1 MTRAPLLAL
10 ALCALAGLPAPVTA
24 QAGTGPRLRLP
35 VREVD
40 LGQVVQGQVVERRL
54 RLESVG
60 DAPLVVARA
69 EPSCGCTVVDLP
81 GPIPPGG
88 AAELVVRFD
97 SSERLGP
104 QRLTVALLVND
115 PTQADRGAGC
125 ALVVLEADVR
135 THVRLVP
142 DGAFFGEWV
151 RTPAGAETVVTLA
164 PADPADPAARGLA
177 PRVVG
182 PLPEG
187 VEAAVDA
194 ERGPQGEARLRVRL
208 RPDVPAGE
216 LFARL
221 VVETGLAAQ
230 PRLVVPVVAIVGGR
244 VAGPRLVELHDVVRS
259 AGAERRCALERRD
272 QEAGAPGGGAIP
284 VLAVRCPSPHVR
296 ATVEV
301 AGGRTELVVTL
312 VPDAPPGPFATVVE
326 VVLDDPQDPL
336 LVIPVVGSVRPRVT
350 VTPGAALLRPGASV
364 RLAVRGGTVT
374 EVEARGAGLTA
385 TLDGKAIVVSAAAG
399 WDGAEGSVVV
409 KTDVAGEERLVV
421 PALRAGE

>member
-1 MTRAPLLAL
+1 MTRAALLAL
-10 ALCALAGLPAPVTA
+10 ALVALTA
-24 QAGTGPRLRLP
+24 LSAQTARAGTGPRLKLP
-35 VREVD
+35 VRQVD
-40 LGQVVQGQVVERRL
+40 LGQVVQGAVVETRL
-54 RLESVG
+54 RLENAG

-69 EPSCGCTVVDLP
+69 EPSCGCTVVDGLP

-88 AAELVVRFD
+88 AADLVLRFD

-104 QRLTVALLVND
+104 QHLTVALLVND
-115 PTQADRGAGC
+115 PTQTDRGAGC

-182 PLPEG
+182 PLPDG

-230 PRLVVPVVAIVGGR
+230 PRIVVPVVAIVGGR
-244 VAGPRLVELHDVVRS
+244 VAGPRVVELHDVVRA

-272 QEAGAPGGGAIP
+272 GEAGPIP

-301 AGGRTELVVTL
+301 AGGRTELVVTV

-326 VVLDDPQDPL
+326 VVLDDPADPL

-350 VTPGAALLRPGASV
+350 IAPGAALLRPGATA
-364 RLAVRGGTVT
+364 RLAVRGGTPT

-385 TLDGKAIVVSAAAG
+385 TLEGRTVVVTAAAG
-399 WDGAEGSVVV
+399 WDGVEGSVVV
-409 KTDVAGEERLVV
+409 KTEVAGEERLVV
-421 PALRAGE
+421 PALRH

>member
-1 MTRAPLLAL
+1 MTRAALLAL
-10 ALCALAGLPAPVTA
+10 ALVALAPGVR
-24 QAGTGPRLRLP
+24 AGDAGPRLRLP

-40 LGQVVQGQVVERRL
+40 LGQVVQGAVVERRL
-54 RLESVG
+54 KLESVG
-60 DAPLVVARA
+60 DAPLVIARA
-69 EPSCGCTVVDLP
+69 EPSCGCTVVELP

-104 QRLTVALLVND
+104 QHLTVALLVND

-125 ALVVLEADVR
+125 ALVVLRADVR

-151 RTPAGAETVVTLA
+151 RTPAGAETTVALTV
-164 PADPADPAARGLA
+164 DPADPAGRGLA

-182 PLPEG
+182 PLPDG
-187 VEAAVDA
+187 VEAEVLA

-216 LFARL
+216 LFGRL

-244 VAGPRLVELHDVVRS
+244 VAGPRAVELHDLVRA
-259 AGAERRCALERRD
+259 AGGERRCALERRD
-272 QEAGAPGGGAIP
+272 GAAEAIP

-301 AGGRTELVVTL
+301 AGGRTELVVAVL
-312 VPDAPPGPFATVVE
+312 PDAPPGPFATVVE

-336 LVIPVVGSVRPRVT
+336 LTIPVVGSVRPRVT
-350 VTPGAALLRPGASV
+350 ITPGAALLQPGATV
-364 RLAVRGGTVT
+364 RLAVRGGAPT
-374 EVEARGAGLTA
+374 EVQASAGLAASLEGRTVVVTA
-385 TLDGKAIVVSAAAG
+385 PAG

-421 PALRAGE
+421 PAVRR

>member
-10 ALCALAGLPAPVTA
+10 ALVALAGLSAQTA
-24 QAGTGPRLRLP
+24 RAETGPRLKLP
-35 VREVD
+35 VRQVD
-40 LGQVVQGQVVERRL
+40 LGQVVQGAVVERRL
-54 RLESVG
+54 RLESAG

-69 EPSCGCTVVDLP
+69 EPSCGCTVVELP

-88 AAELVVRFD
+88 AADLVLRFD

-104 QRLTVALLVND
+104 QHLTVALLVND
-115 PTQADRGAGC
+115 PTQVDRGAGC
-125 ALVVLEADVR
+125 ALIVLEADVR

-177 PRVVG
+177 PRVVE
-182 PLPEG
+182 PLPDG
-187 VEAAVDA
+187 VEAADDA
-194 ERGPQGEARLRVRL
+194 ERGPQGGASLRVRL

-216 LFARL
+216 LFVRL

-230 PRLVVPVVAIVGGR
+230 PRIVVPVVAIVGGR
-244 VAGPRLVELHDVVRS
+244 VAGPRLVELHDVVRA
-259 AGAERRCALERRD
+259 AGGERRCALERRD
-272 QEAGAPGGGAIP
+272 QEPGGAVP

-301 AGGRTELVVTL
+301 AGGRTELVVTV

-326 VVLDDPQDPL
+326 VVLDDPADPL
-336 LVIPVVGSVRPRVT
+336 LVIPVVGSVRPRVS
-350 VTPGAALLRPGASV
+350 VTPGAALLRPGATV
-364 RLAVRGGTVT
+364 RLAVRGGTPT
-374 EVEARGAGLTA
+374 EVEARGPGLTA
-385 TLDGKAIVVSAAAG
+385 ALDGRTVVVTAAAS

-421 PALRAGE
+421 PVLRAGD